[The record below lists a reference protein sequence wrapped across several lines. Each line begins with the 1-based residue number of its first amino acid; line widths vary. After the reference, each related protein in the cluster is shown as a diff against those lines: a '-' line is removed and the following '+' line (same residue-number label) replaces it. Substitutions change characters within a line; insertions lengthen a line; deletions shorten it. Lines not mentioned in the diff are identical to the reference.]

1 MRRAGEYS
9 IAAQVWALR
18 QHGEVG
24 PRTFRALMSHF
35 GNLSAILEAE
45 LEELTEIDG
54 LGGKKSQKIFE
65 SFGSLQKADQFIQS
79 LEKRKIGYSTLFDED
94 FPRLFMELNDP
105 PPIIFY
111 QGRLPDQDEKRVAI
125 VGSHKATNE
134 GIRNGVTLAS
144 ELAAKSVSIVSGLA
158 RGIDASVHL
167 GALKVDGRTYGVLGS
182 GFDHIHPEENRGLAQ
197 EMLVNGGLISEYP
210 PEATYATGRVI
221 ARNRLTV
228 GLSQAVIIGEVF
240 NDSTGS
246 LDTATFCRDLGK
258 LMFVLIDGCDEPGH
272 DNGGG
277 DKVLAL
283 GAIPITLSAGIDI
296 ILKSLV

>member
-1 MRRAGEYS
+1 M
-9 IAAQVWALR
+9 
-18 QHGEVG
+18 
-24 PRTFRALMSHF
+24 
-35 GNLSAILEAE
+35 
-45 LEELTEIDG
+45 
-54 LGGKKSQKIFE
+54 
-65 SFGSLQKADQFIQS
+65 
-79 LEKRKIGYSTLFDED
+79 
-94 FPRLFMELNDP
+94 
-105 PPIIFY
+105 
-111 QGRLPDQDEKRVAI
+111 
-125 VGSHKATNE
+125 
-134 GIRNGVTLAS
+134 
-144 ELAAKSVSIVSGLA
+144 
-158 RGIDASVHL
+158 
-167 GALKVDGRTYGVLGS
+167 
-182 GFDHIHPEENRGLAQ
+182 
-197 EMLVNGGLISEYP
+197 
-210 PEATYATGRVI
+210 I